1 MSTTNITISVQ
12 EPVADALRDAAA
24 AAGQSLSAFVSRA
37 AMNAALREAVARHAA
52 WAKANPDEAARMEK
66 EAMLAELEREAAQ
79 LAEEL
84 AR

>member
-1 MSTTNITISVQ
+1 MATTNITISVQ
-12 EPVADALRDAAA
+12 EPVADALREAAA

-37 AMNAALREAVARHAA
+37 AMNAAIREAVDRHTA
-52 WAKANPDEAARMEK
+52 WAKTNHDEAARMEK
-66 EAMLAELEREAAQ
+66 EAMLDELEREAAM